1 LQDIEKTS
9 GSFPKPD
16 RRSFM
21 ASRISVINH
30 YRPQIEYG
38 ETADWREVAE
48 YMESISTLSKSD
60 IIGVL
65 TGLQGAVTYFNSQG
79 RGVKLEGLGIYLPN
93 INYQGELDV
102 AHRLDKHLKREL
114 NNGSFSGKIRNK
126 RNIGKSAAEVI
137 AMWNAEHPDD
147 PVLD

>member
-1 LQDIEKTS
+1 
-9 GSFPKPD
+9 
-16 RRSFM
+16 M

-48 YMESISTLSKSD
+48 FMESISTLSKSD

-65 TGLQGAVTYFNSQG
+65 TGLQDAVLHFNRRG

-93 INYQGELDV
+93 INYQGKLDV
-102 AHRLDKHLKREL
+102 AHRLDKNLKRAL
-114 NNGSFSGKIRNK
+114 NNGSFDGKVRNK
-126 RNIGKSAAEVI
+126 KNIGKSAAEVV
-137 AMWNAEHPDD
+137 AMWNAGHPDD
-147 PVLD
+147 LVID